1 MDLKTCPVA
10 EASASTVSRAWM
22 VPFCATVFGMMTL
35 QMSSLGF
42 APLLPAIQKDFGINY
57 SQLGLF
63 TGLYGLVA
71 IVVSLPAGV
80 LGRRFG
86 EKRILTGGLLL
97 AVAGLFFLSQAPGFA
112 AGLTAR
118 IVWLIGY
125 RLAFVTVM
133 MAAAVTSPAQLKS
146 ITMGVLGAMSSLAS
160 VIGAPF
166 GSAIGEAFGWRHG
179 MIAYAGMAL
188 LGAMVFW
195 LLYRRPAAAHA
206 ASHGEHAP
214 AERSGARSAWKN
226 PVVWGLAAL
235 GLANVGGF
243 SSTFFVPS
251 ALKTVFRQD
260 AMSAAYVISAAYIT
274 AIFLNLLVGYLADRF
289 NRWTV
294 LTVVIAAMIPATV
307 TMASGELRVFQIATV
322 AIISLGLAA
331 TNQIYAIAG
340 ELLPARE
347 LGPVMGIVS
356 LGSGVFGYAGPQVL
370 GVLRD
375 ATGGFSAGWFFLT
388 AAAALALIV
397 VALSRRRSIRTA
409 LAATAA

>member
-1 MDLKTCPVA
+1 MI
-10 EASASTVSRAWM
+10 
-22 VPFCATVFGMMTL
+22 PFCATVFGMMTL

-80 LGRRFG
+80 LARHFG

-112 AGLTAR
+112 AGLSAR

-133 MAAAVTSPAQLKS
+133 MAAAVTSPASLKS

-166 GSAIGEAFGWRHG
+166 GSAIGETFGWRHG
-179 MIAYAGMAL
+179 MMAYAGMAL
-188 LGAMVFW
+188 LGAVVFW
-195 LLYRRPAAAHA
+195 ALYRRPSHA
-206 ASHGEHAP
+206 AVDPQVERARPEHGT
-214 AERSGARSAWKN
+214 ARSAWKN

-260 AMSAAYVISAAYIT
+260 AMSAAYVISAAYIA
-274 AIFLNLLVGYLADRF
+274 AIFLNLLVGYLGDRF
-289 NRWTV
+289 NRWSV
-294 LTVVIAAMIPATV
+294 LTGVIAVMIPATLAM
-307 TMASGELRVFQIATV
+307 TTGELRVFRLATV

-356 LGSGVFGYAGPQVL
+356 LGSGVFGYAGPQAL

-375 ATGGFSAGWFFLT
+375 WTGGFSAGWVFLT
-388 AAAALALIV
+388 AASTLALVV
-397 VALSRRRSIRTA
+397 VALSWRRSSNA
-409 LAATAA
+409 VAATAA

>member
-1 MDLKTCPVA
+1 MDTKVSSVEPT
-10 EASASTVSRAWM
+10 SAGATSRVWI
-22 VPFCATVFGMMTL
+22 VPFCATVLAMMTL

-71 IVVSLPAGV
+71 IAVSLPAGV
-80 LGRRFG
+80 LARHFG

-97 AVAGLFFLSQAPGFA
+97 AVAGLFFLSQASGFA

-118 IVWLIGY
+118 VVWLVGY

-133 MAAAVTSPAQLKS
+133 MAAAVTSPASLKS
-146 ITMGVLGAMSSLAS
+146 VTMGVLGAMSSLAS

-166 GSAIGEAFGWRHG
+166 GSAIGESFGWRHG
-179 MIAYAGMAL
+179 MFAYAGMAL
-188 LGAMVFW
+188 LGAVVFW
-195 LLYRRPAAAHA
+195 AFYRRPAHA
-206 ASHGEHAP
+206 TIHLRDGRARTEHASFRP
-214 AERSGARSAWKN
+214 AWRN

-251 ALKTVFRQD
+251 ALKSVFRQD
-260 AMSAAYVISAAYIT
+260 AMSAAYVISAAYVT

-289 NRWTV
+289 NRWSV
-294 LTVVIAAMIPATV
+294 LTIVIAIMIPATV
-307 TMASGELRVFQIATV
+307 AMASGELRVFRIATV

-356 LGSGVFGYAGPQVL
+356 LGSGVFGYAGPQAL

-375 ATGGFSAGWFFLT
+375 WTGGFSAGWFFLT
-388 AAAALALIV
+388 VASTLALIV
-397 VALSRRRSIRTA
+397 VGFCRRRSRNA
-409 LAATAA
+409 YAVTAA